1 MTLNNIIQTITDI
14 GKAHKQIKTVFYGD
28 AFEFLS
34 KGSDN
39 VYPAM
44 FFDINSG
51 RISNLTSTIDFT
63 FFFADRV
70 LPDRENEQEVQSD
83 QLSVCYDIVAQ
94 LNENDFEFTLQDS
107 ITINFFV
114 ENTPD
119 YLAGVNATI
128 SIDLPFLKD
137 RCQVPSDYNYQ

>member
-1 MTLNNIIQTITDI
+1 MTLNQLIQTITDI

-34 KGSDN
+34 KGTDN